1 MWCVRLAAKE
11 QEFKNLAQSDNVYAW
26 FCSNFVRHATAPT
39 RAAACAAEKQR
50 NEDWDGA
57 IMFWSIVLNNYPDSP
72 SYVTALSQVSSCYGK
87 LGDSTNE
94 IAYLE
99 RYLKVEKIRLRKLQA
114 QVKLAQMYQKDG
126 VAMLDSC
133 ANLTN
138 EAEVVELER
147 RGTAQI
153 IRAIK
158 NFTALVKEIGE
169 AMDDPATT
177 KEDKE
182 KYVSLKEAA
191 LFLIGECWS
200 RMKRPVDRVAGF
212 RANAAK
218 AYEEYIKE
226 YPDGQY
232 AKVGYVKLGMIYTA
246 LGDMAKAKDA
256 LDSLNRRF
264 PDSEEAKDA
273 KPRLAKSLIEIGMK
287 REGTDI
293 YAEMLDTDGKY
304 TAWQYLSA
312 GDALVDAADW
322 SLANRAFEKAIKI
335 APTNSTTL
343 VGKAR
348 IGIANSAWK
357 QGSLAEAREMLDQFM
372 ADPKLSRSVLQTE
385 ANELLFKVARQ
396 QGRTEKD
403 PTARGRHFAAARAA
417 LGKVRA
423 AKNAK
428 KCPQWEIDSIAL
440 RNIELTAE
448 QAGVEE
454 GMGDKD
460 AAETTRARA
469 AAGFQGFIQ
478 AHSPTDDRPLD
489 AMEKGERDNLERAYL
504 NAVKLFSL
512 LGAEQADR
520 VLEFGAKYLELFP
533 RGASRAEVE
542 NMMNKAK
549 ADLPAGAGG
558 AAAQSGTEA

>member
-1 MWCVRLAAKE
+1 
-11 QEFKNLAQSDNVYAW
+11 
-26 FCSNFVRHATAPT
+26 
-39 RAAACAAEKQR
+39 
-50 NEDWDGA
+50 
-57 IMFWSIVLNNYPDSP
+57 MFWSIVLNNYPDSP

-348 IGIANSAWK
+348 IGIARSARK
-357 QGSLAEAREMLDQFM
+357 QGSIAEAREALDQFV
-372 ADPKLSRSVLQTE
+372 ADPKLSRSALQTD
-385 ANELLFKVARQ
+385 ANEMLFEIARQ

-423 AKNAK
+423 AKNAQ

-478 AHSPTDDRPLD
+478 AHLPTDERPLD
-489 AMEKGERDNLERAYL
+489 AMEKGERDNLERAYV
-504 NAVKLFSL
+504 NAVRLFSQ